1 MPRFLFALRRAG
13 AMLAGKP
20 KMNNGEIAVPLRSN
34 RFGLS
39 VALAT
44 PFAEDRSIDLPRLVA
59 HGRQSLA
66 DGCASLTVFGTTGEG
81 ASLGLGERQRAL
93 GALVGGGV
101 DPATQLVV
109 GIAAA
114 SVEDAIAQGRAGLM
128 LGCPSFLLAP
138 PFYFKGALDE
148 GLFDWFA
155 AVLTGLGPKASN
167 VILYHI
173 PQVTSVGLSMELVDR
188 LKKAF
193 PKQVTGVKDSSGD
206 WNNAQALLKRHG
218 DLHILIGDERLLAR
232 AMNLGAS
239 GAITGLANIAPDL
252 MRALID
258 GVEEPRVNAMVEQVL
273 PYAVTAA
280 VKALVGHRRSDPVAW
295 SRMRA
300 PLKSLGE
307 ADCIKLFAAID
318 AIRSRRAA

>member
-1 MPRFLFALRRAG
+1 M
-13 AMLAGKP
+13 
-20 KMNNGEIAVPLRSN
+20 PLRAN

-59 HGRQSLA
+59 HGLQSLA

-81 ASLGLGERQRAL
+81 ASLGLNERQRAL
-93 GALVGGGV
+93 GALVGAGV
-101 DPATQLVV
+101 DPRTQLVV
-109 GIAAA
+109 GIAAS

-128 LGCPSFLLAP
+128 PGCPSFLLAP
-138 PFYFKGALDE
+138 PFYFKGAGDE

-167 VILYHI
+167 VLLYHI
-173 PQVTSVGLSMELVDR
+173 PQVTSVGLSVELVDR

-193 PKQVTGVKDSSGD
+193 PGQVAGVKDSSGD
-206 WNNAQALLKRHG
+206 WSNAQALLRQHG

-239 GAITGLANIAPDL
+239 GTICGLANIAPDL
-252 MRALID
+252 MQAPVNCI
-258 GVEEPRVNAMVEQVL
+258 EEPRVNAMIEVVL

-280 VKALVGHRRSDPVAW
+280 VKLLVGQRRNDPVAW

-300 PLKSLGE
+300 PLRSLGE
-307 ADCIKLFAAID
+307 AEGRKLYAAID
-318 AIRSRRAA
+318 AIRAKRAA

>member
-1 MPRFLFALRRAG
+1 MSGRPAIGSRAG
-13 AMLAGKP
+13 RGHRWVADHWAHVEGAARRLASRAGPLGSAARSSSRSEQRAGRFGAPLSFAIVRGKQHGT
-20 KMNNGEIAVPLRSN
+20 GETHLPLRAN

-66 DGCASLTVFGTTGEG
+66 DGCTSLTVFGTTGEG
-81 ASLGLGERQRAL
+81 ASLGQNERQRAL
-93 GALVGGGV
+93 GALVGAGI

-138 PFYFKGALDE
+138 PFYFKGAGDE

-173 PQVTSVGLSMELVDR
+173 PQVTSVGLS
-188 LKKAF
+188 
-193 PKQVTGVKDSSGD
+193 
-206 WNNAQALLKRHG
+206 
-218 DLHILIGDERLLAR
+218 
-232 AMNLGAS
+232 
-239 GAITGLANIAPDL
+239 
-252 MRALID
+252 
-258 GVEEPRVNAMVEQVL
+258 
-273 PYAVTAA
+273 
-280 VKALVGHRRSDPVAW
+280 
-295 SRMRA
+295 
-300 PLKSLGE
+300 
-307 ADCIKLFAAID
+307 ID
-318 AIRSRRAA
+318 AGRSAQEGLSRSRSPA

>member
-1 MPRFLFALRRAG
+1 MRQ
-13 AMLAGKP
+13 
-20 KMNNGEIAVPLRSN
+20 N

-44 PFAEDRSIDLPRLVA
+44 PFAEDRSIDLPRFVA

-66 DGCASLTVFGTTGEG
+66 DGCNSLTVFGTTGEG
-81 ASLGLGERQRAL
+81 ASLGLNERNRAL
-93 GALVGGGV
+93 GALVGAGV
-101 DPATQLVV
+101 DPGTQLVV
-109 GIAAA
+109 GIAAS
-114 SVEDAIAQGRAGLM
+114 SVEDAIAQGRAALM

-138 PFYFKGALDE
+138 PFYFKGAGDE

-173 PQVTSVGLSMELVDR
+173 PQVTAVGLSVELIDQ
-188 LKKAF
+188 LKRAF
-193 PKQVTGVKDSSGD
+193 PGQVTGVKDSSGD
-206 WNNAQALLKRHG
+206 WANSQALLKQHG

-239 GAITGLANIAPDL
+239 GTICGLANIAPDL
-252 MRALID
+252 MQAPVNGI
-258 GVEEPRVNAMVEQVL
+258 EEPRIAEIIEQLV
-273 PYAVTAA
+273 PFAFTAA
-280 VKALVGHRRSDPVAW
+280 CKALVGHRRNDPVAW

-300 PLKSLGE
+300 PLRSLNE
-307 ADCIKLFAAID
+307 AECRALFAAVD
-318 AIRSRRAA
+318 AIRGKRAA

>member
-1 MPRFLFALRRAG
+1 M
-13 AMLAGKP
+13 
-20 KMNNGEIAVPLRSN
+20 PLRAN

-66 DGCASLTVFGTTGEG
+66 DGCTSLTVFGTTGEG
-81 ASLGLGERQRAL
+81 ASLGLNERNRAL
-93 GALVGGGV
+93 GALAGAGINPG
-101 DPATQLVV
+101 TQLVV
-109 GIAAA
+109 GIAAS
-114 SVEDAIAQGRAGLM
+114 SVEEAIAQGRAGLM
-128 LGCPSFLLAP
+128 LGCPGFLLAP
-138 PFYFKGALDE
+138 PFYFKGAGDE

-155 AVLTGLGPKASN
+155 AVLMGLGSKASN

-173 PQVTSVGLSMELVDR
+173 PQVTSVGLSMDLVGR

-193 PKQVTGVKDSSGD
+193 PQQVTGVKDSSGD
-206 WNNAQALLKRHG
+206 WDNAQALLKHHG
-218 DLHILIGDERLLAR
+218 ELHILIGDERLLAK
-232 AMNLGAS
+232 AMTLGAS
-239 GAITGLANIAPDL
+239 GAIPGLANIAPDL
-252 MRALID
+252 MLPLIE
-258 GVEEPRVNAMVEQVL
+258 GVEEPRVNAMVEVVL

-280 VKALVGHRRSDPVAW
+280 VKALVGHRRKDPVAW

-318 AIRSRRAA
+318 AIRARRAA

>member
-1 MPRFLFALRRAG
+1 M
-13 AMLAGKP
+13 
-20 KMNNGEIAVPLRSN
+20 PLRKD

-66 DGCASLTVFGTTGEG
+66 DGCSSLTVFGTTGEG
-81 ASLGLGERQRAL
+81 ASLGLNERNRAL
-93 GALVGGGV
+93 GALVGAGIE
-101 DPATQLVV
+101 PKTQLVV
-109 GIAAA
+109 GIAAS

-138 PFYFKGALDE
+138 PFYFKNPGDE
-148 GLFDWFA
+148 ALFDWFT
-155 AVLTGLGPKASN
+155 AVLNGLEPQASN

-173 PQVTSVGLSMELVDR
+173 PQVTSVGLSVELIGR

-193 PKQVTGVKDSSGD
+193 PAQVKGVKDSSGD
-206 WNNAQALLKRHG
+206 WANTEALLKQHA
-218 DLHILIGDERLLAR
+218 DLHILIGDERLLAK

-239 GAITGLANIAPDL
+239 GTICGLANIAPDL
-252 MRALID
+252 MQAPVNGI
-258 GVEEPRVNAMVEQVL
+258 EEPRIALIIEQLV
-273 PYAVTAA
+273 PFAFTAA
-280 VKALVGHRRSDPVAW
+280 CKALVGHRRKDQVAW

-300 PLKSLGE
+300 PLRSLE
-307 ADCIKLFAAID
+307 QAECAKLFAAVD
-318 AIRSRRAA
+318 AIRAKRAA

>member
-1 MPRFLFALRRAG
+1 M
-13 AMLAGKP
+13 
-20 KMNNGEIAVPLRSN
+20 PLRAD

-44 PFAEDRSIDLPRLVA
+44 PFAEDRSIDLPRFVA
-59 HGRQSLA
+59 HGLQSLA

-81 ASLGLGERQRAL
+81 ASLGLNERNRAL
-93 GALVGGGV
+93 GAMVGAGV
-101 DPATQLVV
+101 DPARQLVI

-138 PFYFKGALDE
+138 PFYFKNPGDE
-148 GLFDWFA
+148 GLFDWLA

-173 PQVTSVGLSMELVDR
+173 PQVTAVGLSVALINR

-193 PKQVTGVKDSSGD
+193 PHQVKGVKDSSGS
-206 WNNAQALLKRHG
+206 WANTEVLLEHHG
-218 DLHILIGDERLLAR
+218 DLHILIGDERLLAKG
-232 AMNLGAS
+232 MNLGAS
-239 GAITGLANIAPDL
+239 GTICGLANIAPDL
-252 MRALID
+252 MQRPVNGI
-258 GVEEPRVNAMVEQVL
+258 EEPQVAAMIEVVL
-273 PYAVTAA
+273 PFAVTAA
-280 VKALVGHRRSDPVAW
+280 VKALVGHRRNDPLAW

-300 PLKSLGE
+300 PLRSLTE
-307 ADCIKLFAAID
+307 AECRKIFTAID
-318 AIRSRRAA
+318 GIRVKRAA

>member
-1 MPRFLFALRRAG
+1 M
-13 AMLAGKP
+13 
-20 KMNNGEIAVPLRSN
+20 PLRAN

-59 HGRQSLA
+59 HGLQSLA

-81 ASLGLGERQRAL
+81 ASLGLNERQRAL
-93 GALVGGGV
+93 GALAGAGV
-101 DPATQLVV
+101 DPRSQLVI
-109 GIAAA
+109 GIAAS

-138 PFYFKGALDE
+138 PFYFKGAGDE
-148 GLFDWFA
+148 GLFDWLA

-173 PQVTSVGLSMELVDR
+173 PQVTSVGLSVDLVDR

-193 PKQVTGVKDSSGD
+193 PGQVTGVKDSSGD
-206 WNNAQALLKRHG
+206 WNNAQALLKQHG
-218 DLHILIGDERLLAR
+218 DLHILIGDERLLAK

-239 GAITGLANIAPDL
+239 GTICGLANIAPDF
-252 MRALID
+252 MQAPVNGI
-258 GVEEPRVNAMVEQVL
+258 EEPRVNAMIEVVL

-280 VKALVGHRRSDPVAW
+280 VKLLVGQRRNDPVAW

-300 PLKSLGE
+300 PLRSLGE
-307 ADCIKLFAAID
+307 AEARKLYAAID
-318 AIRSRRAA
+318 AIRARRAA

>member
-1 MPRFLFALRRAG
+1 M
-13 AMLAGKP
+13 
-20 KMNNGEIAVPLRSN
+20 PLRSN

-44 PFAEDRSIDLPRLVA
+44 PFTDDRAIDLPRLVA

-66 DGCASLTVFGTTGEG
+66 DGCNSLTVFGTTGEG
-81 ASLGLGERQRAL
+81 ASLGLNERNRAL
-93 GALVGGGV
+93 GALAGAGV

-114 SVEDAIAQGRAGLM
+114 SVEEAIAQGRAGLM
-128 LGCPSFLLAP
+128 LGCSGFLLAP
-138 PFYFKGALDE
+138 PFYFKAPGDE

-155 AVLTGLGPKASN
+155 AVLRGLGPKANN

-173 PQVTSVGLSMELVDR
+173 PQVTSVGLSIDLVDR

-193 PKQVTGVKDSSGD
+193 PEQVKGVKDSSGD
-206 WNNAQALLKRHG
+206 WDNAQALLKHHG
-218 DLHILIGDERLLAR
+218 ELHILIGDERLLAR

-252 MRALID
+252 MLPLID
-258 GVEEPRVNAMVEQVL
+258 GVEEPRVNAMVEAVL
-273 PYAVTAA
+273 PFAVTAA
-280 VKALVGHRRSDPVAW
+280 VKALVGHRRKDPVAW

-300 PLKSLGE
+300 PLRSLDQAE
-307 ADCIKLFAAID
+307 CVKLFAAID
-318 AIRSRRAA
+318 AIRAQRAA

>member
-1 MPRFLFALRRAG
+1 M
-13 AMLAGKP
+13 
-20 KMNNGEIAVPLRSN
+20 PLRAN

-66 DGCASLTVFGTTGEG
+66 DGCNSLTVFGTTGEG
-81 ASLGLGERQRAL
+81 ATLGLNERNRAL
-93 GALVGGGV
+93 GALVGAGI
-101 DPATQLVV
+101 DPKSQLVV
-109 GIAAA
+109 GIASAA
-114 SVEDAIAQGRAGLM
+114 VEDAIAQGRAALM
-128 LGCPSFLLAP
+128 LGCPNFLLAP
-138 PFYFKGALDE
+138 PFYFKNPGDE

-155 AVLTGLGPKASN
+155 AVLSGLGPQASG

-173 PQVTSVGLSMELVDR
+173 PQVTAVGLSMELVDR

-193 PKQVTGVKDSSGD
+193 PMQVTGVKDSSGD
-206 WNNAQALLKRHG
+206 WANAQALLKQHG
-218 DLHILIGDERLLAR
+218 ELHILIGDERLLAK
-232 AMNLGAS
+232 AMTLGAS

-258 GVEEPRVNAMVEQVL
+258 GIEEPRVNAMVEVVL

-280 VKALVGHRRSDPVAW
+280 VKALVGHRRNDPAAW

-307 ADCIKLFAAID
+307 AECFKLFAAID
-318 AIRSRRAA
+318 GIRARRAA

>member
-1 MPRFLFALRRAG
+1 M
-13 AMLAGKP
+13 
-20 KMNNGEIAVPLRSN
+20 PLRAN

-81 ASLGLGERQRAL
+81 ASLGLNERNRAL
-93 GALVGGGV
+93 GALVGAGV
-101 DPATQLVV
+101 DPRTQLVV
-109 GIAAA
+109 GIAAS
-114 SVEDAIAQGRAGLM
+114 SVEEAIAQGRAGLM
-128 LGCPSFLLAP
+128 VGCPSFLLAP
-138 PFYFKGALDE
+138 PFYFKAAADE

-155 AVLTGLGPKASN
+155 AVLTGLGSKASN

-173 PQVTSVGLSMELVDR
+173 PQVTSVGLSMDLIGR

-206 WNNAQALLKRHG
+206 WDNAEALLRHHG
-218 DLHILIGDERLLAR
+218 ELHILIGDERLLAK
-232 AMNLGAS
+232 AMMLGAS

-252 MRALID
+252 MKPLID
-258 GVEEPRVNAMVEQVL
+258 GIEEPRINAMVEVVL
-273 PYAVTAA
+273 PHAVTAA
-280 VKALVGHRRSDPVAW
+280 VKALVGHRRKDAMAW

-300 PLKSLGE
+300 PLKSLSE
-307 ADCIKLFAAID
+307 ADCLKLFAAID
-318 AIRSRRAA
+318 AIRARRAA

>member
-1 MPRFLFALRRAG
+1 M
-13 AMLAGKP
+13 
-20 KMNNGEIAVPLRSN
+20 PLRPN

-44 PFAEDRSIDLPRLVA
+44 PFTDDRSIDLPRLVA

-81 ASLGLGERQRAL
+81 ASLGLNERQRAL
-93 GALVGGGV
+93 GALVGGGI
-101 DPATQLVV
+101 DPKTQLVV

-128 LGCPSFLLAP
+128 LGCPSVLLAP
-138 PFYFKGALDE
+138 PFYFKGAQDE

-155 AVLTGLGPKASN
+155 AVLIGLGPKASN

-173 PQVTSVGLSMELVDR
+173 PQVTSVGLSMKLVDR
-188 LKKAF
+188 LKKTF
-193 PKQVTGVKDSSGD
+193 PKQVTAVKDSSGD
-206 WNNAQALLKRHG
+206 WDNAQALLKQHG
-218 DLHILIGDERLLAR
+218 DLHVLIGDERLLAK

-252 MRALID
+252 MLALID
-258 GVEEPRVNAMVEQVL
+258 GVEDQRVNAMVEQVL

-280 VKALVGHRRSDPVAW
+280 VKALVGHRRNDPVAW

-307 ADCIKLFAAID
+307 TDCKKLFAAID
-318 AIRSRRAA
+318 VIRNRSAA

>member
-1 MPRFLFALRRAG
+1 M
-13 AMLAGKP
+13 
-20 KMNNGEIAVPLRSN
+20 PLRAD

-66 DGCASLTVFGTTGEG
+66 DGCTSLTLFGTTGEG
-81 ASLGLGERQRAL
+81 ASLGVNERNRAL
-93 GALVGGGV
+93 GAVVGAGV
-101 DPATQLVV
+101 DPGRQLVV

-114 SVEDAIAQGRAGLM
+114 SVEEAIAQGRAGLM

-138 PFYFKGALDE
+138 PFYFKGVGDE

-155 AVLTGLGPKASN
+155 AVLNGLGPRASN
-167 VILYHI
+167 VIVYHI
-173 PQVTSVGLSMELVDR
+173 PQVTSVGLSIDLVDR

-193 PKQVTGVKDSSGD
+193 PAQVKGVKDSSGD
-206 WNNAQALLKRHG
+206 WANAEALLKRHG

-232 AMNLGAS
+232 AMTLGAS
-239 GAITGLANIAPDL
+239 GAITGMANVAPDL
-252 MRALID
+252 MLPLLD
-258 GVEEPRVNAMVEQVL
+258 GVGEPRVDAMVEAVL
-273 PYAVTAA
+273 AHPVTAA
-280 VKALVGHRRSDPVAW
+280 VKALVGQRRKEPAAW

-300 PLKSLGE
+300 PLRSLE
-307 ADCIKLFAAID
+307 QAECVALFAAVD
-318 AIRSRRAA
+318 AIRARRAA

>member
-1 MPRFLFALRRAG
+1 M
-13 AMLAGKP
+13 
-20 KMNNGEIAVPLRSN
+20 PLRAN

-44 PFAEDRSIDLPRLVA
+44 PFAEDRSTDLPRLVA

-66 DGCASLTVFGTTGEG
+66 DGCNSLTVFGTTGEG
-81 ASLGLGERQRAL
+81 ASLGLNERHRAL
-93 GALVGGGV
+93 GALVGAGV
-101 DPATQLVV
+101 DPASQLVV
-109 GIAAA
+109 GIASA
-114 SVEDAIAQGRAGLM
+114 SVEDAIAQGCAALM

-138 PFYFKGALDE
+138 PFYFKGAGDE

-155 AVLTGLGPKASN
+155 AVLSGLGPKASN

-206 WNNAQALLKRHG
+206 WANAQALLKQHG
-218 DLHILIGDERLLAR
+218 ELHILIGDERLLAK

-258 GVEEPRVNAMVEQVL
+258 GIEEPRVNAMVDVVL
-273 PYAVTAA
+273 PYAVTTA
-280 VKALVGHRRSDPVAW
+280 VKALVGHRRNDPVAW

-307 ADCIKLFAAID
+307 ADCLKLFAAID
-318 AIRSRRAA
+318 GIRVKRAA

>member
-1 MPRFLFALRRAG
+1 MPPYHGPMR
-13 AMLAGKP
+13 K
-20 KMNNGEIAVPLRSN
+20 N

-59 HGRQSLA
+59 HARQSLA
-66 DGCASLTVFGTTGEG
+66 DGCASVTVFGTTGEG
-81 ASLGLGERQRAL
+81 ASLGQNERQRAL
-93 GALVGGGV
+93 GALVGAGI
-101 DPATQLVV
+101 DPRTQLVV
-109 GIAAA
+109 GIAAT

-138 PFYFKGALDE
+138 PFYFKGCGDE
-148 GLFDWFA
+148 GLFDWIA
-155 AVLTGLGPKASN
+155 AVLMGLGPKASN

-173 PQVTSVGLSMELVDR
+173 PQVTAVGLSMALVDR

-193 PKQVTGVKDSSGD
+193 PQQITGVKDSSGD
-206 WNNAQALLKRHG
+206 WANAQALLQQHG

-232 AMNLGAS
+232 AMSLGAS

-252 MRALID
+252 MLPLID
-258 GVEEPRVNAMVEQVL
+258 GIEEPGVNAMVELVL

-280 VKALVGHRRSDPVAW
+280 VKALVGLRRNDPIAW

-300 PLKSLGE
+300 PLASLGE
-307 ADCIKLFAAID
+307 SDVRKLGAAID

>member
-1 MPRFLFALRRAG
+1 MR
-13 AMLAGKP
+13 K
-20 KMNNGEIAVPLRSN
+20 N

-66 DGCASLTVFGTTGEG
+66 DGCNSLTVFGTTGEG
-81 ASLGLGERQRAL
+81 ASLGLNERNRAL
-93 GALVGGGV
+93 GAMVGGGV
-101 DPATQLVV
+101 DPKTQLVV
-109 GIAAA
+109 GIAAS

-138 PFYFKGALDE
+138 PFYFKGAGDE

-155 AVLTGLGPKASN
+155 AVLAGLGPKASN

-173 PQVTSVGLSMELVDR
+173 PQVTSVGLSVELIDR
-188 LKKAF
+188 LKKAY
-193 PKQVTGVKDSSGD
+193 PGQVAGVKDSSGD
-206 WNNAQALLKRHG
+206 WANSQALLKQHSE
-218 DLHILIGDERLLAR
+218 LHILIGDERLLAK

-239 GAITGLANIAPDL
+239 GTICGLANIAPDL
-252 MRALID
+252 MQAPLNGI
-258 GVEEPRVNAMVEQVL
+258 EEPRIAEIIEQLL
-273 PYAVTAA
+273 PFAFTAA
-280 VKALVGHRRSDPVAW
+280 CKALVGHRRKDPVAW

-307 ADCIKLFAAID
+307 ADCLKLFAAID
-318 AIRSRRAA
+318 AIRAKRAA

>member
-1 MPRFLFALRRAG
+1 L
-13 AMLAGKP
+13 
-20 KMNNGEIAVPLRSN
+20 PLRAD

-44 PFAEDRSIDLPRLVA
+44 PFTEDRQIDLPRLVA

-81 ASLGLGERQRAL
+81 ASLGQNERNRAL
-93 GALVGGGV
+93 GALLGGGV
-101 DPATQLVV
+101 DPKQMVV

-114 SVEDAIAQGRAGLM
+114 SVEEAIAQGRAGL
-128 LGCPSFLLAP
+128 LSGCSRFLLAP
-138 PFYFKGALDE
+138 PFYFKTPGDE
-148 GLFDWFA
+148 GLFDWLA
-155 AVLTGLGPKASN
+155 AVLTGLGPKASE

-173 PQVTSVGLSMELVDR
+173 PQVTAVGLSIALVDR

-193 PKQVTGVKDSSGD
+193 PNQVKGVKDSSGD
-206 WNNAQALLKRHG
+206 WANTQALLEHHR

-232 AMNLGAS
+232 GLQLGAS
-239 GAITGLANIAPDL
+239 GTICGLANIAPDL
-252 MRALID
+252 MQGPVNGI
-258 GVEEPRVNAMVEQVL
+258 EEPRVAELIELLL

-280 VKALVGHRRSDPVAW
+280 VKALVGHRRNDPIAW

-300 PLKSLGE
+300 PLRSLSE
-307 ADCIKLFAAID
+307 AECRALFASVD
-318 AIRSRRAA
+318 AIRAKRAA

>member
-1 MPRFLFALRRAG
+1 
-13 AMLAGKP
+13 
-20 KMNNGEIAVPLRSN
+20 VPLRAD

-66 DGCASLTVFGTTGEG
+66 DGCTSLTLFGTTGEG
-81 ASLGLGERQRAL
+81 ASLGVNERNRAL
-93 GALVGGGV
+93 GAVVGAGV
-101 DPATQLVV
+101 DPGRQLVV

-114 SVEDAIAQGRAGLM
+114 SVEEAIAQGRAGLM

-138 PFYFKGALDE
+138 PFYFKGVGDE

-155 AVLTGLGPKASN
+155 AVLNGLGPRASN
-167 VILYHI
+167 VIVYHI
-173 PQVTSVGLSMELVDR
+173 PQVTSVGLSIDLVDR

-193 PKQVTGVKDSSGD
+193 PAQVKGVKDSSGD
-206 WNNAQALLKRHG
+206 WANAEALLKRHG

-232 AMNLGAS
+232 AMTLGAS
-239 GAITGLANIAPDL
+239 GAITGMANVAPDL
-252 MRALID
+252 MLPLLD
-258 GVEEPRVNAMVEQVL
+258 GVGEPRVDAMVEAVL
-273 PYAVTAA
+273 AHPVTAA
-280 VKALVGHRRSDPVAW
+280 VKALVGQRRKEPAAW

-300 PLKSLGE
+300 PLRSLE
-307 ADCIKLFAAID
+307 QAECVALFAAVD
-318 AIRSRRAA
+318 AIRARRAA

>member
-1 MPRFLFALRRAG
+1 MR
-13 AMLAGKP
+13 K
-20 KMNNGEIAVPLRSN
+20 N

-44 PFAEDRSIDLPRLVA
+44 PFAEDRSIDLQRLVA

-66 DGCASLTVFGTTGEG
+66 DGCSSLTVFGTTGEG
-81 ASLGLGERQRAL
+81 ASLGVNERNRAL
-93 GALVGGGV
+93 GAVAGAGV
-101 DPATQLVV
+101 DPGTQLVV
-109 GIAAA
+109 GIAAS
-114 SVEDAIAQGRAGLM
+114 SVEEAIAQGRAGLM

-138 PFYFKGALDE
+138 PFYFKGAGEE

-155 AVLTGLGPKASN
+155 AVLTGLGPKAAN

-173 PQVTSVGLSMELVDR
+173 PQVTSVGLSMALVDR

-193 PKQVTGVKDSSGD
+193 PRQVTGVKDSSGD
-206 WNNAQALLKRHG
+206 WDNAQALLKHHG
-218 DLHILIGDERLLAR
+218 ELHILIGDERLLAK

-252 MRALID
+252 MKPLID
-258 GVEEPRVNAMVEQVL
+258 GIEEPRINAMVEAVL
-273 PYAVTAA
+273 PYAVTPA
-280 VKALVGHRRSDPVAW
+280 VKALVGHRRKDAIAW

-307 ADCIKLFAAID
+307 SDCLKLFADID
-318 AIRSRRAA
+318 AIRARRAA